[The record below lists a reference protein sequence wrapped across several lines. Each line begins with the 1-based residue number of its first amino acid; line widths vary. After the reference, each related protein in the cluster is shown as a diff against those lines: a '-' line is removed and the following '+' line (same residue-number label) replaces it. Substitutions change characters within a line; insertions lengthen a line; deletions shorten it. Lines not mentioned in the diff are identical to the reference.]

1 MGDLRFEYK
10 QWKNPAC
17 DEHFKR
23 SLDNGSIK
31 VLKKFDQ
38 EFEHMKKI
46 SNKQKKAEGD
56 KKKWSIF
63 S

>member
-38 EFEHMKKI
+38 ESEYM
-46 SNKQKKAEGD
+46 
-56 KKKWSIF
+56 
-63 S
+63 